1 MTTYNAD
8 WVAAE
13 EARRAFMEANGL
25 YRAEDEHSSCGVG
38 LVVAIN
44 GKPSRRVVANGIE
57 ALKAVWHRG
66 AVDADGKTGD
76 GAGIHLQIPRTFFYD
91 QVRRTG
97 HEPDTG
103 KMIAVGQVFLP
114 RTDFGA
120 QERCRTIVESEV
132 LRMGHYIY
140 GWRHVP
146 VETSVLGEKANA
158 TRPEIEQILIRCD
171 KAIDEEQFERE
182 LYIIRRR
189 IEKAALAAHIQGVYL
204 CSLSCRSIIYKG
216 MMLAEQVAV
225 FYPDLMDERFES
237 AFAIY
242 HQRYSTNTFPQWWLA
257 QPFRMLAHN
266 GEINT
271 LKGNINW
278 MRSHE
283 IRMASANFGEAAED
297 IKPIIPSGTS
307 DSGALDAVFEVMV
320 RSGRSAP
327 MAKTILVPEAWS
339 KATTDMPKA
348 WADMYAYCNA
358 VMEPWDGPAA
368 LAMTDGRWVCGGLD
382 RNGLRPMR
390 YVVTGDGL
398 LIAGSEAG
406 MVPVDETLVREKGA
420 LGPGQMIA
428 VDMAEG
434 RLYHD
439 AELKDRLAGAQPYG
453 AWIERVVDL
462 NSMLRD
468 VPEVAEFAGAELRKR
483 QIAAGYTVEEL
494 EQVLAPMA
502 EDGKEMIASMGD
514 DTPPAVLSAIYR
526 PLSHYF
532 RQNFSQVT
540 NPPIDSLRE
549 GRVMSLKTRFGN
561 LRNVLDENSGQ
572 AEILVLESPFIANAE
587 FGVMVGQF
595 GAQVAFIDCTFA
607 VGPGLDDLRQGL
619 ERIRAEAEDA
629 VRSGAA
635 HLVLTDAHQGPA
647 KVAMPM
653 ILATSAVHSWLTRK
667 GLRTFCS
674 VNVRSAECID
684 PHYFAV
690 LIGSGAT
697 TVNPYLAQDSIA
709 DRVARGLVEGSLTDA
724 MRRYRDAIDAGLLK
738 IMSKMGIS
746 VVSSYR
752 GGLNFEAVGL
762 SRAMVAEYFPGMQSR
777 ISGIGVSG
785 IEQKLEEVHA
795 RGWLGGADVLPIGGF
810 YKARR
815 SGEKHAWEASSMH
828 MLQTACERASYDIW
842 KQFSAAMRA
851 NPPIHLRDLLDIK
864 ALGKP
869 VPLEEVES
877 ITSIRKRFVTPG
889 MSLGALSPEAHKT
902 LNVAMNRIGAKSDS
916 GEGGED
922 PAHFVAEVNGDN
934 PSAKI
939 KQVASGRFGV
949 TAEYLNACEELE
961 IKVAQGAKP
970 GEGGQ
975 LPGIKVTELIARLR
989 HSTKGVTLISPPP
1002 HHDIYSIEDLAQLI
1016 YDLKQ
1021 INPRAKVTVKL
1032 VSSSGVGTIAAG
1044 VAKAK
1049 ADVIL
1054 ISGHN
1059 GGTGASPG
1067 TSIKY
1072 AGLPWEMGLTE
1083 AHQVLSMNN
1092 LRERVTLRTDGGLR
1106 TGRDI
1111 VMAAMMGAEEFGIG
1125 TAALIAMGCIMV
1137 RQCQSNT
1144 CPVGVCTQNEA
1155 LRQKFT
1161 GTADKVVNLITFYAQ
1176 EVREI
1181 LAQIGARSLD
1191 EIIGRADLLS
1201 QVSRGAANLDDLDLN
1216 PLLITVEGSTKITY
1230 DRTKPRNAVPD
1241 TLDAEIVKDGARFF
1255 EDGEKM
1261 QLSYAVR
1268 NTHRTIGTRAS
1279 SHIVKRFGMRNS
1291 LQRDHLNVKLTGSCG
1306 QSLGA
1311 FAVRGLK
1318 LEVMGDA
1325 NDYVGKGLSGGM
1337 IVVRP
1342 QMGSPLVASEN
1353 TIIGNTVLYGAT
1365 DGYLFAAGRAGER
1378 FAVRNSGAKVVV
1390 EGCGT
1395 NGCEYMTAGV
1405 AVILGRIGANFG
1417 AGMTGGMAYVYDP
1430 QGVAGDFINMES
1442 LVTCGLSHPHWET
1455 EVRGLIEAHLKQTA
1469 SRKAAEILA
1478 DWASERRNFVQVCP
1492 KEMLVHLVHP
1502 LSDAARAVPAE

>member
-1 MTTYNAD
+1 MTISPSWMAD
-8 WVAAE
+8 E
-13 EARRAFMEANGL
+13 EARRAWMAENSM
-25 YRAEDEHSSCGVG
+25 YRAEDEHASCGVG
-38 LVVAIN
+38 LVVSIDG
-44 GKPSRRVVANGIE
+44 GKSRKVVELGIG

-76 GAGIHLQIPRTFFYD
+76 GAGIHVQIPVPFFHD

-97 HEPDTG
+97 HEPDAG
-103 KMIAVGQVFLP
+103 KLIAVGQVFLP
-114 RTDFGA
+114 RTDFAA
-120 QERCRTIVESEV
+120 QERCRTIVETEV

-146 VETSVLGEKANA
+146 VNTAVLGEKANA
-158 TRPEIEQILIRCD
+158 TRPEIEQILIRCEKD
-171 KAIDEEQFERE
+171 IDDETFERE

-189 IEKAALAAHIQGVYL
+189 IERAATAAQVQGLYFA
-204 CSLSCRSIIYKG
+204 SLSCRSIIYKG
-216 MMLAEQVAV
+216 MMLAEQVAE
-225 FYPDLMDERFES
+225 FYPDLKDARFES

-271 LKGNINW
+271 LRGNVNW
-278 MRSHE
+278 LKSHE
-283 IRMASANFGEAAED
+283 IRMASSTFGDMAED
-297 IKPIIPSGTS
+297 IKPIVPAGSS
-307 DSGALDAVFEVMV
+307 DSAALDAVFEVMV
-320 RSGRSAP
+320 RSGRNAP
-327 MAKTILVPEAWS
+327 MTKTMLVPESWS
-339 KATTDMPKA
+339 KSATDIPKA

-398 LIAGSEAG
+398 LVAGSEVG
-406 MVPVDETLVREKGA
+406 MVPVDETSVREKGA

-439 AELKDRLAGAQPYG
+439 REIKDKLAAAQPFG
-453 AWIERVVDL
+453 EWVQKVVQL
-462 NSMLRD
+462 SAQMRELPETVSFTGETLR
-468 VPEVAEFAGAELRKR
+468 RR
-483 QIAAGYTVEEL
+483 QIAAGYSVEQL
-494 EQVLAPMA
+494 ETILAPMA
-502 EDGKEMIASMGD
+502 EDGKETLASMGD
-514 DTPPAVLSAIYR
+514 DTPPAVLSRQYR
-526 PLSHYF
+526 PLSHFF

-549 GRVMSLKTRFGN
+549 SRVMSLKTRFGN
-561 LRNVLDENSGQ
+561 LKNVLDESSAQ
-572 AEILVLESPFIANAE
+572 TEITMLETPFLANAE
-587 FGVMVGQF
+587 FEELMAAF
-595 GAQVAFIDCTFA
+595 AEQVTRIDCTFGQ
-607 VGPGLDDLRQGL
+607 GPDALQQSLN
-619 ERIRAEAEDA
+619 RIRAEAEDA
-629 VRSGAA
+629 VRSGAGQI
-635 HLVLTDAHQGPA
+635 VLTDEALGEGRIGI
-647 KVAMPM
+647 PM
-653 ILATSAVHSWLTRK
+653 VLATSAIHSWLTRK

-674 VNVRSAECID
+674 INVRSSEAVD
-684 PHYFAV
+684 PHDFAV
-690 LIGSGAT
+690 LIGCGAT

-709 DRVARGLVEGSLTDA
+709 DRIGRGLLDSDLVTA

-738 IMSKMGIS
+738 IMAKMGIS
-746 VVSSYR
+746 VLSSYR

-777 ISGIGVSG
+777 ISGIGLIG
-785 IEQKLEEVHA
+785 IQRKLEQVHA
-795 RGWLGGADVLPIGGF
+795 QAFTQAADLLPIGGF

-815 SGEKHAWEASSMH
+815 SGEKHAWEANTMRL
-828 MLQTACERASYDIW
+828 LQVACEKASYEVW
-842 KQFSAAMRA
+842 KQFSAAIRA
-851 NPPIHLRDLLDIK
+851 NPPIHIRDLLDIK
-864 ALGKP
+864 PLGKP
-869 VPLEEVES
+869 VPIEEVES

-889 MSLGALSPEAHKT
+889 MSLGALSPEAHMT
-902 LNVAMNRIGAKSDS
+902 LNIAMNRIGAKSDS

-922 PAHFVAEVNGDN
+922 PAHHAPLPNGDN

-975 LPGIKVTELIARLR
+975 LPGMKVTSLIARLR
-989 HSTKGVTLISPPP
+989 HSTPGVTLISPPP

-1021 INPRAKVTVKL
+1021 INPRAKITVKL
-1032 VSSSGVGTIAAG
+1032 VAGSGVGTIAAG

-1049 ADVIL
+1049 ADIIL

-1059 GGTGASPG
+1059 GGTGASPA
-1067 TSIKY
+1067 TSIKF

-1083 AHQVLSMNN
+1083 AHQVLAMNR
-1092 LRERVTLRTDGGLR
+1092 LRDRVTLRTDGGLR

-1111 VMAAMMGAEEFGIG
+1111 VMAAMMGAEEYGIG

-1144 CPVGVCTQNEA
+1144 CPVGVCTQDER
-1155 LRQKFT
+1155 LRAMFT
-1161 GTADKVVNLITFYAQ
+1161 GSADKVVNLITFYAQ

-1181 LAQIGARSLD
+1181 LASIGARSID
-1191 EIIGRADLLS
+1191 EVIGRADLLT
-1201 QVSRGAANLDDLDLN
+1201 QVSRGSAHLDDLDLN
-1216 PLLITVEGSTKITY
+1216 PLLITVDGADKIVY
-1230 DRTKPRNAVPD
+1230 DRSRPRNAVLD
-1241 TLDAEIVKDGARFF
+1241 TLDAEIARDAARFF

-1268 NTHRTIGTRAS
+1268 NTHRTIGTRTS
-1279 SHIVKRFGMRNS
+1279 SLIVQKYGMRNT
-1291 LQRDHLNVKLTGSCG
+1291 LQPDHLTLRLTGSAG

-1311 FAVRGLK
+1311 FAAPGLK
-1318 LEVMGDA
+1318 IEVTGDA
-1325 NDYVGKGLSGGM
+1325 NDYVGKGLSGGI
-1337 IVVRP
+1337 IVVKP
-1342 QMGSPLVASEN
+1342 PMGSPLVAADN
-1353 TIIGNTVLYGAT
+1353 VIIGNTVLYGAT
-1365 DGYLFAAGRAGER
+1365 DGHLFAAGRAGER
-1378 FAVRNSGAKVVV
+1378 FAVRNSGAKVVI

-1395 NGCEYMTAGV
+1395 NGCEYMTGGV
-1405 AVILGRIGANFG
+1405 AVILGSIGTNFG
-1417 AGMTGGMAYVYDP
+1417 AGMTGGMAYIYDP
-1430 QGVAGDFINMES
+1430 EGVAAKHLNMET
-1442 LVTCGLSHPHWET
+1442 LVTCPVTQAFWEDQLRALVERHAAET
-1455 EVRGLIEAHLKQTA
+1455 GSAR
-1469 SRKAAEILA
+1469 AAEILQ
-1478 DWASERRNFVQVCP
+1478 DWPRTRAAFLQVCP
-1492 KEMLVHLVHP
+1492 VEMLAHLKHP
-1502 LSDAARAVPAE
+1502 LAETGDLAAVPAE